1 MKKIIASLAIAVMA
15 TVAVNAQQTDS
26 SFHQRR
32 QHSFKHH
39 QHGMM
44 AKNLQLTDQQK
55 EQFKNMR
62 TEFHKKLMELKKNE
76 DITVREYKARMHALQ
91 KEHRTA
97 FQSILTQEQKD
108 RIAKMKQ
115 ERIQHAKTNMA
126 ARSERM
132 KSKLGLSDAQASQL
146 KAIRTDMAAKIKA
159 IHADSALTRDQKH
172 EQVKNLVV
180 QQKDQLKNI
189 LTPEQL
195 QQLQQMR
202 EQHHKKDFS
211 R

>member
-15 TVAVNAQQTDS
+15 TVAVSAQQTDS
-26 SFHQRR
+26 SFHQRQ

-55 EQFKNMR
+55 EQLKNIR
-62 TEFHKKLMELKKNE
+62 TDFHKKMMELKKNE
-76 DITVREYKARMHALQ
+76 DITVREYKARMNALQ
-91 KEHRTA
+91 QEHRTA
-97 FQSILTQEQKD
+97 FQSILTQQQKD
-108 RIAKMKQ
+108 QISKMKQ
-115 ERIQHAKTNMA
+115 ERMQHAKTNMA
-126 ARSERM
+126 ARAEKM

-146 KAIRTDMAAKIKA
+146 KTIHTDMVAKITAIR
-159 IHADSALTRDQKH
+159 ADSALTRGQKQ
-172 EQVKNLVV
+172 EQLKNLAL

-189 LTPEQL
+189 LTPEQM